1 MKSNKCFQ
9 VRPKY
14 IKKALDWLVINNDQY
29 KDVAVINRPEEDFD
43 VGKILATTEKDNSSP
58 FNSSS
63 INRSNKS
70 SKLII

>member
-1 MKSNKCFQ
+1 M
-9 VRPKY
+9 
-14 IKKALDWLVINNDQY
+14 INNDQY

>member
-1 MKSNKCFQ
+1 VKSNKCFQ

-43 VGKILATTEKDNSSP
+43 VLLQKMITPLP
-58 FNSSS
+58 LIVQVS
-63 INRSNKS
+63 IGRIRAVS
-70 SKLII
+70 